1 MDGAALTELF
11 LCGADDV
18 REGEPYRVLLK
29 THPAFAVYKV
39 RGKFYVTDDT
49 CSHGQASLGDEG
61 DLDGFTITCTWH
73 DGAFDIRT
81 GEVVARPCTKAIG
94 VYPVTI
100 RDGGIYI
107 SWTAPALVS
116 SGVES

>member
-1 MDGAALTELF
+1 MAEDVLTELF
-11 LCGADDV
+11 LCNCEDV
-18 REGEPYRVLLK
+18 REGEPFRVILK
-29 THPAFAVYKV
+29 PYPAFAVYHV
-39 RGKFYVTDDT
+39 EGGFYATDDT

-61 DLDGFTITCTWH
+61 DLDGFTIMCTWH

-81 GEVVARPCTKAIG
+81 GQAVASPCVKAIRA
-94 VYPVTI
+94 YPVTV

-107 SWTAPALVS
+107 SFTAPALVS